1 MRKLNLNVRITK
13 EKRKYYIEYLRKIV
27 YYISSKEDVVMD
39 FYVDD

>member
-27 YYISSKEDVVMD
+27 YYISSKEDVIMG
-39 FYVDD
+39 FLC

>member
-27 YYISSKEDVVMD
+27 YYIGIKEDVIMG
-39 FYVDD
+39 FLC